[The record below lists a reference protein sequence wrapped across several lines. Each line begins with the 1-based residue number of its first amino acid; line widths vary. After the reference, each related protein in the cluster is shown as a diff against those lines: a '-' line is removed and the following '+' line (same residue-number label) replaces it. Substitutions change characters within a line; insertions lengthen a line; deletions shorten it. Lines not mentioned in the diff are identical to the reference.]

1 MSDEVPLRSAIPK
14 SVIEPGQEARPVQTH
29 VPPSPPRPRL
39 FHSSGPFLLHRPG
52 RPLTTIVSDAE
63 LRGSTA
69 TIDSEAFMILLAPK
83 KKNPTRTSTGKLARP
98 T

>member
-1 MSDEVPLRSAIPK
+1 
-14 SVIEPGQEARPVQTH
+14 
-29 VPPSPPRPRL
+29 
-39 FHSSGPFLLHRPG
+39 
-52 RPLTTIVSDAE
+52 LTTIVSDAE